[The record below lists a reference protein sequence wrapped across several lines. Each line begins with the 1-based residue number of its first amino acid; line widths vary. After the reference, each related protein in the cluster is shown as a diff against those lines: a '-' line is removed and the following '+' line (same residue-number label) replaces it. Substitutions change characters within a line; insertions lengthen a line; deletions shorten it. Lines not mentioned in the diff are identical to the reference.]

1 MKFQQH
7 IEISR
12 IIALSY
18 LRELEDDEQSRLDS
32 WLQSDPTHPLLYKK
46 IGTTSDFTKREENI
60 KMLDQEK
67 IWEGIYNQISSSH
80 KKPIVHHLYKR
91 LLKYAAILLIPLFIA
106 FIAWFI
112 ANDVI
117 DSQNRIQIKPGERIA
132 QLKLDN
138 GTIIELGKRDTIFQY
153 RKNLMEIKIDSGKVY
168 YENKLQDEAE
178 TPVYHSIRVPRGGE
192 YDLTLSDG
200 TRVWINSE
208 TELKYFA
215 VPNVKERKVYLKG
228 EAYFEVKEDK
238 DHPFIVHAN
247 GMNVRVLGTKFNV
260 SAYPDENILHTTL
273 VEGSVFVNESISDSH
288 QSCTLKPSQQAS
300 LNLGDT
306 ISITVNDVD
315 VSLYTSWVERKFHF
329 KQIPLE
335 DIMKKFSRWYN
346 VEVFYDNEEIKGQIF
361 SGIIPRF
368 ENGESFLELME
379 RTNSVS
385 FDYNENAIVV
395 HSVNKKR
402 NMR

>member
-1 MKFQQH
+1 MKFKQH

-18 LRELEDDEQSRLDS
+18 LRKLEDDEQSRLDS

-46 IGTTSDFTKREENI
+46 IGISSDFGKREENI

-67 IWEGIYNQISSSH
+67 IWANIYSQISSSH
-80 KKPIVHHLYKR
+80 KKPLVFLYKR

-112 ANDVI
+112 TNDVI
-117 DSQNRIQIKPGERIA
+117 DSQNTVQIKPGERMA

-138 GTIIELGKRDTIFQY
+138 GTVIELGKRDTVFQD

-168 YENKLQDEAE
+168 YENKLQDETE
-178 TPVYHSIRVPRGGE
+178 TPVYHSIRVPKGGE

-208 TELKYFA
+208 TELRYFA

-228 EAYFEVKEDK
+228 EAYFEVSKDK
-238 DHPFIVHAN
+238 SRPFIVHAN
-247 GMNVRVLGTKFNV
+247 GMNVKVLGTKFNV

-315 VSLYTSWVERKFHF
+315 VSLYTSWVEGKFNF
-329 KQIPLE
+329 NKTSLE
-335 DIMKKFSRWYN
+335 DIMKKFARWYN
-346 VEVFYDNEEIKGQIF
+346 VEVFYNDDEAKRQIF
-361 SGIIPRF
+361 SGIMPRF

-379 RTNSVS
+379 ETNSVN

-395 HSVNKKR
+395 YSANKKR
-402 NMR
+402 NMH